1 MNLVNGLFLSIGGFD
16 IFNVD
21 VVGCAIFAGVCLLLA
36 ILIATVKC
44 QVVYVDTTEEGEEY
58 EIDYEKYKFLSMVRV
73 RPAEKEGKEFLGW
86 SLDPEGQYMLTES
99 EFLLTRTTVLYAI
112 WAAEAA
118 VEETEEET
126 VEGVFIQLNYMD
138 ANGELLD
145 SEAIK
150 INTLLPE
157 EQDVPVEVKGWSFEK
172 NGDVVISKND
182 ATALFA
188 INLYPLF
195 DENAEPNDNELDTS
209 SVIELLFVDSET
221 DKFIYKE
228 AHYVKLNTP
237 ADYDYDSDFI
247 GWGVEP
253 EGEAIIEKAEVD
265 SVFTLQLYSVA
276 ADAEEAVE
284 ETYEEIVEEPIVED
298 AVEEVVD
305 DTVEEP
311 VVEDTVEEA
320 VDDTVEEPVVEDTVE
335 EVVDD
340 AVAEES
346 VEEAPVYEFAEDNAE
361 EAGSEASEEG
371 GEADG
376 DATEGES
383 DKAEEAAAEANAQD
397 VSEAVADTNVT
408 EEEET
413 VFVAPAPVIVPTY
426 IDNEGNT
433 IDIKYNRSF
442 TANLIQSDDGV
453 KDYYGQL
460 KNHILSYKGVKSRI
474 SWKFDSYNRGRDQLF
489 KMKLRGKTVLIYC
502 AIDPS
507 ELDKSKY
514 HHEAKDN
521 KLFADVPT
529 LLKVKS
535 GLGLRKAKE
544 VVDMVMAKFEI
555 EKDEKAKVVDY
566 VKKYPYEETDAL
578 IARKL
583 VKALVQDSNV
593 VIVSSKPKEEPKEE
607 PVVEPVYEEP
617 IVEPV
622 VEEPVEEPVVE
633 EPVEEPVVE
642 EPAEEPVVEEPVE
655 EPVVEE
661 PVEEPVVE
669 EPVEEPVVVSV
680 AAEDAHALV
689 EEKQIEVVVEEDVD
703 YITKNDNK
711 KAIVNID
718 TLAKAFEAGAVVD
731 IDALKAKRLVDKKAK
746 SIKVLAR
753 GVLDK
758 PLTIKAG
765 EFSDTALEMI
775 ALTGG
780 KAVHVTYKV
789 K

>member
-1 MNLVNGLFLSIGGFD
+1 MNLVNGLFLFIGGFD

-21 VVGCAIFAGVCLLLA
+21 VVGCAIFAGVCLLIA
-36 ILIATVKC
+36 ILLATVKC
-44 QVVYVDTTEEGEEY
+44 KVTYIDDAEGDEY
-58 EIDYEKYKFLSMVRV
+58 IIECEKYKVLSMVRL

-86 SLDPEGQYMLTES
+86 SLDAEGQYMVTET
-99 EFLLTRTTVLYAI
+99 EFLLTRGTKLYAI
-112 WAAEAA
+112 WAEEAVVA
-118 VEETEEET
+118 DEAEEEA

-138 ANGELLD
+138 VNGELLD

-276 ADAEEAVE
+276 AEAEAEEE
-284 ETYEEIVEEPIVED
+284 LFEEIVEEPIVE
-298 AVEEVVD
+298 
-305 DTVEEP
+305 EP
-311 VVEDTVEEA
+311 VEEA
-320 VDDTVEEPVVEDTVE
+320 VDEPAAEEPIEEPIEEPVEEAVEEPVE
-335 EVVDD
+335 E
-340 AVAEES
+340 
-346 VEEAPVYEFAEDNAE
+346 PVYEVYEEAAEETAE
-361 EAGSEASEEG
+361 EAVEEG
-371 GEADG
+371 GEADSEAAE
-376 DATEGES
+376 DES
-383 DKAEEAAAEANAQD
+383 DKAEEAAAETTTEDTAETD
-397 VSEAVADTNVT
+397 ADTTVS

-442 TANLIQSDDGV
+442 TANLIQSDEGV

-502 AIDPS
+502 AIDPN

-593 VIVSSKPKEEPKEE
+593 VVVSSKPKEEPVEE

-622 VEEPVEEPVVE
+622 VEEPIEEPVVEEPIEEPVVEEPIEEPVVE
-633 EPVEEPVVE
+633 EPVV
-642 EPAEEPVVEEPVE
+642 A
-655 EPVVEE
+655 
-661 PVEEPVVE
+661 
-669 EPVEEPVVVSV
+669 SV
-680 AAEDAHALV
+680 AAEEAHALV
-689 EEKQIEVVVEEDVD
+689 EEKKIEVVVEEDVD
-703 YITKNDNK
+703 YITKNDTK

-718 TLAKAFEAGAVVD
+718 TLANAFEAGAVVD
-731 IDALKAKRLVDKKAK
+731 IEALKAKKLVDKKAK